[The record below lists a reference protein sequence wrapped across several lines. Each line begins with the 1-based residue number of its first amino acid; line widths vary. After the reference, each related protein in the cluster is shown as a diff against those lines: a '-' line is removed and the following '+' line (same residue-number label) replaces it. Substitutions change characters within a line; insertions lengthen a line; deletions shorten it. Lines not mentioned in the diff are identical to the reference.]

1 MAWEMRSSFA
11 LNVFASV
18 ATPVVGL
25 YVLVS
30 RHEDPVRVATYVLV
44 LSALAAIATVAAA
57 RPRRSVLLFAGQ
69 ALSVALYIV
78 LVMATIFSVG
88 VYFATEGFALL
99 AALVLTAR
107 ARTPPLTPS
116 AT

>member
-1 MAWEMRSSFA
+1 MRSSFA
-11 LNVFASV
+11 LNVLASV
-18 ATPVVGL
+18 ATPVAGL

-30 RHEDPVRVATYVLV
+30 GLGHEDPVRGATYVLV
-44 LSALAAIATVAAA
+44 LSALAAIATLAAA

-78 LVMATIFSVG
+78 LVMAIISSAG

-107 ARTPPLTPS
+107 ARRPLEDP
-116 AT
+116 